1 MSVVEAFTPVSTTAS
16 LFERPSPRQR
26 KDVAEQL
33 ADYIKSEDI
42 VRDRRTDLPPA
53 SKAYPQGVATGIGA
67 GLLLGLPK
75 AGIVSQ
81 HPDSSISPLGALA
94 ISAGMGAVG
103 GGLIT
108 GVRRRL
114 ADQQLD
120 DAKKTRKAVDPAIKA
135 LARVVKP
142 EAKAYANARK
152 DDWLGGEIGGITGGL
167 IGAGLGGMSKDPTT
181 NTFMYGT
188 GLGLAGAALG
198 YLLGKYRRD
207 NKRKDLLQAI
217 VNHYGR

>member
-1 MSVVEAFTPVSTTAS
+1 
-16 LFERPSPRQR
+16 
-26 KDVAEQL
+26 VAEQL

-53 SKAYPQGVATGIGA
+53 GKAYPKGIATGIGA
-67 GLLLGLPK
+67 GLLLGVPK
-75 AGIVSQ
+75 AAIVAQ
-81 HPDSSISPLGALA
+81 HPESSVSPLGALA

-108 GVRRRL
+108 GVRRHL
-114 ADQQLD
+114 ADQQLN
-120 DAKKTRKAVDPAIKA
+120 DAKKVKKTVDPFIKS
-135 LARVVKP
+135 LAKAVKP

-167 IGAGLGGMSKDPTT
+167 IGAGIGGMSSNPTA
-181 NTFMYGT
+181 NTFVYGT

-217 VNHYGR
+217 VKHYGS